1 MGARGQ
7 VERAAW
13 LYGAAAG
20 LRTALGAPLLPAER
34 ALHKRAVADARAALG
49 DDAFAA
55 AWERGQALS
64 LEQAIAEAI
73 AAPADSPAGC
83 RVVP

>member
-1 MGARGQ
+1 VQ
-7 VERAAW
+7 W
-13 LYGAAAG
+13 
-20 LRTALGAPLLPAER
+20 RTHAQR
-34 ALHKRAVADARAALG
+34 WG

-73 AAPADSPAGC
+73 AAPAD
-83 RVVP
+83 